1 MSVFLCFFQHSSPP
15 SVSSSIQEQGNTPK
29 KPFLRRGQG
38 IARFGVKNPKIKP
51 QRVKPKMTKPQTCLN
66 SDNPPSGLSSNQCVT
81 IRQPMYSPQWGPI
94 PEHPEH
100 EHTGARIQ
108 RSLSQGS
115 LDSTAEVT
123 QKSTRVRKVARSQ
136 SGDIYGSTE
145 SLPQV
150 IPLCRKDSH
159 THIIGCIVRDY
170 RAMLYTVHMYL
181 NHIFLPFCRLH

>member
-38 IARFGVKNPKIKP
+38 IARFGVKNTKIKP
-51 QRVKPKMTKPQTCLN
+51 QKVKPKMTKPQTCLN

-159 THIIGCIVRDY
+159 THIIGCIVRKD
-170 RAMLYTVHMYL
+170 LIIELCYTQCTC
-181 NHIFLPFCRLH
+181 I